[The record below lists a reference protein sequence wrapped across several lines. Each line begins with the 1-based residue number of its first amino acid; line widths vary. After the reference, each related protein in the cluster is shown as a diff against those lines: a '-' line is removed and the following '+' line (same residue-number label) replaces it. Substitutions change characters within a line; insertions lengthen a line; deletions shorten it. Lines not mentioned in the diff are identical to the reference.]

1 MLIGIDAHPLLG
13 TRPSGIEVYLAELV
27 RLLPV
32 VAPQHRYRLYFNYVR
47 SRHNERIASFSGG
60 NVETRACR
68 IPPQI
73 LGPLHRY
80 AGLPIDWLAGR
91 VNLMFYPSFAV
102 QPQWH
107 GRAVVTVHDLIPL
120 THPEFCEARHV
131 RDFAARVPR
140 SLSRADAIIAVSR
153 YTADAMSNVLGM
165 DRERVYIVPNGI
177 HEQFRQVAG
186 SGGSLETARRL
197 GIDGPYVLFVGN
209 HEPRKNLPRL
219 LKAYGAMKPAVR
231 RHHRLVL
238 AGSKEGDEAAIA
250 AAIAEVPAD
259 SRVIQLGHV
268 AAADLPG
275 LYYGASAFCFP
286 SLVEGFG
293 IPPLEAMASGCPV
306 LAADIPALREVLGD
320 AAMFADPFSVDA
332 LRDGLERVLEDAELQ
347 SALRE
352 RGARQAADF
361 SWERTAR
368 ETVSVFERI
377 AGRGHG

>member
-1 MLIGIDAHPLLG
+1 MLIGIDTNLLLR

-47 SRHNERIASFSGG
+47 SRHNERVASFSACQ
-60 NVETRACR
+60 VETRTCR
-68 IPPQI
+68 IPPQ
-73 LGPLHRY
+73 LLEPLHRY
-80 AGLPIDWLAGR
+80 AGLPIDWLTGK
-91 VNLMFYPSFAV
+91 VDLMFYPSFVV
-102 QPQWH
+102 QPQRH
-107 GRAVVTVHDLIPL
+107 GRVVVTVHDLIPF
-120 THPEFCEARHV
+120 THPEFCEAWLIRH
-131 RDFAARVPR
+131 FTARVPQSIR
-140 SLSRADAIIAVSR
+140 RADAIIAVSR
-153 YTADAMSNVLGM
+153 YTADTMSQVLGVE
-165 DRERVYIVPNGI
+165 RERVYIVPNGI
-177 HEQFRQVAG
+177 HEQFRHVAG
-186 SGGSLETARRL
+186 GGDPLETARRF
-197 GIDGPYVLFVGN
+197 GIDGPYVLFVGT

-219 LKAYGAMKPAVR
+219 LRAYGAMKSAVR
-231 RHHRLVL
+231 RRHRLVL
-238 AGSKEGDEAAIA
+238 AGKGAWDEAAIA

-320 AAMFADPFSVDA
+320 AAMFADPLSVDA
-332 LRDGLERVLEDAELQ
+332 LRDGLERVLEDADLQ
-347 SALRE
+347 STLRE
-352 RGARQAADF
+352 RGARRAADF

-377 AGRGHG
+377 AGRGRG